1 MAPGSTIDAVSD
13 RIADLKIPPALL
25 PRATAVVETT
35 DRFCAEHLDLEYAE
49 LCRRLIGRL
58 ARKRPSPLAGGE
70 VRIWAGAV
78 LHAIGSLNFLF
89 DRTQHPHLTASEL
102 CRLAGVSQATATRR
116 SREIRQLLRLTPFDP
131 ELSRREIAEDS
142 PLRNL
147 VDIGGLIVPLDL
159 LDSMNDDAFVES
171 LDEENGRAVELL
183 REALPEV
190 SGLPEPAAL
199 RLATTDLRRRLLS
212 QDPVLRPAARANG
225 WSRTLPPDDRQLWI
239 ETAGALIAIRNETG
253 LSAEEESLLMTLD
266 HADLIGAV
274 LGAVRAGVGSPAGP
288 RHLASHIDSCPEVDG
303 EIDEDDRGLIEAAFD
318 LLVPVWQAVGALDA
332 EQRMTE
338 LGRWGLPRALAWAWG
353 ADFDLP

>member
-1 MAPGSTIDAVSD
+1 VSD

-102 CRLAGVSQATATRR
+102 YRLAGVSQATAAKR
-116 SREIRQLLRLTPFDP
+116 SREIRQLLRLTHVDP
-131 ELSRREIAEDS
+131 ELSRREIAERS

-147 VDIGGLIVPLDL
+147 VDVGGLIVPLDL
-159 LDSMNDDAFVES
+159 LDSMGDDALVES
-171 LDEENGRAVELL
+171 LDTADDGAVELL
-183 REALPEV
+183 REAVPEL

-199 RLATTDLRRRLLS
+199 QHTALDLRRRLLS
-212 QDPVLRPAARANG
+212 RDPVLRPAARANG
-225 WSRTLPPDDRQLWI
+225 WSRRLPPDDRQLWI
-239 ETAGALIAIRNETG
+239 ETAGALIAIKNDTG
-253 LSAEEESLLMTLD
+253 LPTREESLLMTLD
-266 HADLIGAV
+266 HADLIAAV
-274 LGAVRAGVGSPAGP
+274 LGAVRAGVGSAAGP
-288 RHLASHIDSCPEVDG
+288 RHLACHIDSCPEVEG
-303 EIDEDDRGLIEAAFD
+303 EVDEDDRRLIEAAFD
-318 LLVPVWQAVGALDA
+318 LLVPVWQIVGALDA
-332 EQRMTE
+332 EQRLTE
-338 LGRWGLPRALAWAWG
+338 LGVWGLPRALAWAWG
-353 ADFDLP
+353 ADFDLS